1 MHITSRNAG
10 GGFEY
15 QHASDIKI
23 NTLEFTFDQIESA
36 WHQSGDSGQLWQ
48 LSIIKDVYTY
58 HGVHLSVTNWFKLVS
73 YEMQRLRE
81 GQDPQV
87 YVAIKKSKHFW
98 VVASECIPPFLP
110 NGLTHSFDPN
120 RPYSNTYSKQTV
132 RNAII

>member
-1 MHITSRNAG
+1 MYITSRNDA

-36 WHQSGDSGQLWQ
+36 WHQSGDSGQLWRM
-48 LSIIKDVYTY
+48 SVVKDGYTY
-58 HGVHLSVTNWFKLVS
+58 HDIHLSVTQWFKLAK

-81 GQDPQV
+81 GQDPQI

-98 VVASECIPPFLP
+98 VVASECIPPFP
-110 NGLTHSFDPN
+110 DTGLTHDPN